1 MKHKGKPENRLV
13 TQNEN
18 RTYIK
23 LTKGNRYSLVHILDG
38 NCSDSSSK
46 TLFGSFSEIDE
57 HYSKTFNAIRRSE
70 NHMTDSCCLLGFL
83 QIIFCANS
91 DGENGS
97 IPGRVSKG
105 NHTFVAVNIFAN
117 HISRF
122 KR

>member
-46 TLFGSFSEIDE
+46 TLFDSFSEIDG
-57 HYSKTFNAIRRSE
+57 TLQQDIQCN
-70 NHMTDSCCLLGFL
+70 TLLRK
-83 QIIFCANS
+83 S
-91 DGENGS
+91 HDGQLLS
-97 IPGRVSKG
+97 AWLLADHLLCKQ
-105 NHTFVAVNIFAN
+105 
-117 HISRF
+117 
-122 KR
+122 